1 MFLFVRANFF
11 IMLRNV
17 RILLA
22 DDDRDDHF
30 VFSKVVLEHAL
41 ASEVISVYDG
51 EALMRYLVDNEQD
64 LPDIVFLDLNMPLK
78 KGEDCLLEIRANKYF
93 SQLPIV
99 MYSTSF
105 NKEVVRFL
113 QENGANFCLQKQSEG
128 SDLAKYVSLLILDL
142 RSENKDQMN
151 ELPFVLGKNR
161 TIR

>member
-51 EALMRYLVDNEQD
+51 EELMRYLLDNEQD
-64 LPDIVFLDLNMPLK
+64 LPDVVFLDLNMPLK

-93 SQLPIV
+93 SKLPV
-99 MYSTSF
+99 VVYSTSF

-128 SDLAKYVSLLILDL
+128 GDLAKYLTLLLFNLWPSQIEE
-142 RSENKDQMN
+142 RK
-151 ELPFVLGKNR
+151 ELSFLLGQNR
-161 TIR
+161 VFR